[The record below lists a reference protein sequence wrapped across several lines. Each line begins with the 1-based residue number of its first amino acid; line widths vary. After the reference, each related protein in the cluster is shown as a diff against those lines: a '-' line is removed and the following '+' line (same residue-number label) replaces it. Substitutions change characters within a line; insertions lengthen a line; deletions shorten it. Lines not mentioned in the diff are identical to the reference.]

1 MWKLK
6 KYSRVLIFLLAIY
19 IISNFSIIARYPI
32 EYTLYW
38 IVLLSGFIAIELLGN
53 KCIAIYIF
61 CIAAYVMGI
70 FQPIDSVLHSS
81 IYSDTMRITLDT
93 LLNTEVRIQY
103 LVYLNISYIIM
114 YLTLGFILNQNR
126 TRIGNHQSYKV
137 LWNSCLHI
145 CVHVSPIVVALFF
158 SAFRFLFQM
167 RFSILMPGGIAKIP
181 YVAIWVYL
189 IRILSLYMWTVGYNY
204 YLTKVHNFKDFLFK
218 TMLFMLAC
226 CFPEILI
233 GSRSSFIVYMAQ
245 GVVSFIIYNKNFIGK
260 MMSKIM
266 IAGVILTIFAG
277 ISIVLSNFMRTGSM
291 SSVLNF
297 LRIRVVGITDGIVV
311 INYLNHKGETL
322 SFIEYFLSLMGFNDV
337 QALASFYTHDVV
349 GYPSELVHS
358 YALPGFISGT
368 LYLGKTGIIFSSIL
382 IALICGFCERKSQMY
397 VRQVKGKETDAKPII
412 IYAYIYIYVVFL
424 LLFEG
429 NIDKIIA
436 FIVPALCSY
445 FIMRMVKIEF
455 GRKSGKKEYVTNEC
469 SVNSAI

>member
-158 SAFRFLFQM
+158 RHFDFYF
-167 RFSILMPGGIAKIP
+167 KCD
-181 YVAIWVYL
+181 
-189 IRILSLYMWTVGYNY
+189 SLY
-204 YLTKVHNFKDFLFK
+204 
-218 TMLFMLAC
+218 
-226 CFPEILI
+226 
-233 GSRSSFIVYMAQ
+233 
-245 GVVSFIIYNKNFIGK
+245 
-260 MMSKIM
+260 
-266 IAGVILTIFAG
+266 
-277 ISIVLSNFMRTGSM
+277 
-291 SSVLNF
+291 
-297 LRIRVVGITDGIVV
+297 
-311 INYLNHKGETL
+311 
-322 SFIEYFLSLMGFNDV
+322 
-337 QALASFYTHDVV
+337 
-349 GYPSELVHS
+349 
-358 YALPGFISGT
+358 
-368 LYLGKTGIIFSSIL
+368 
-382 IALICGFCERKSQMY
+382 
-397 VRQVKGKETDAKPII
+397 
-412 IYAYIYIYVVFL
+412 
-424 LLFEG
+424 
-429 NIDKIIA
+429 
-436 FIVPALCSY
+436 
-445 FIMRMVKIEF
+445 
-455 GRKSGKKEYVTNEC
+455 
-469 SVNSAI
+469 

>member
-6 KYSRVLIFLLAIY
+6 RYSKVLIFLFAIY

-32 EYTLYW
+32 EYALYW
-38 IVLLSGFIAIELLGN
+38 IVLLSGFVAIELLGN
-53 KCIAIYIF
+53 KCISIYIF
-61 CIAAYVMGI
+61 CIAAYIMGI
-70 FQPIDSVLHSS
+70 FQPIDSVLHSA
-81 IYSDTMRITLDT
+81 IYSDTIRITLDT

-126 TRIGNHQSYKV
+126 IRISYYQSCKV

-145 CVHVSPIVVALFF
+145 HLHVSPIVVAFIF
-158 SAFRFLFQM
+158 SAFRFLFQL
-167 RFSILMPGGIAKIP
+167 RYSILMPGNVAKIP

-189 IRILSLYMWTVGYNY
+189 IRALSLYIWTVGYSY
-204 YLTKVHNFKDFLFK
+204 YLTKVHNFKSFLIK
-218 TMLFMLAC
+218 STLFMLGC

-245 GVVSFIIYNKNFIGK
+245 GVVSFIVYNKNYIGK
-260 MMSKIM
+260 LMSKIM
-266 IAGVILTIFAG
+266 IAGGILTIIAG
-277 ISIVLSNFMRTGSM
+277 ISIVLSNFVRTGSI

-297 LRIRVVGITDGIVV
+297 LRIRVVGITDGLVV
-311 INYLNHKGETL
+311 INHLNLKGKTL
-322 SFIEYFLSLMGFNDV
+322 SVIEYFLSLIGFDGV
-337 QALASFYTHDVV
+337 QALASFYTHGVI

-368 LYLGKTGIIFSSIL
+368 LYLGKIGIIFSSVL

-397 VRQVKGKETDAKPII
+397 VHKADKKEMNAQPII
-412 IYAYIYIYVVFL
+412 IYAYIYVYTVFL

-436 FIVPALCSY
+436 FIIPAICSY
-445 FIMRMVKIEF
+445 IMIGIMKIEF
-455 GRKSGKKEYVTNEC
+455 GKKLGKGVYN
-469 SVNSAI
+469 